1 MVLHDSEKNREEAT
15 VVGDRA
21 LLREQEKTYQV
32 FNPLVVVLLWPSGG
46 QPVDVELPKLHLKAD
61 QADVDEAQGI
71 VRFFGNVTATGED
84 FEVTTDGVVYAV
96 NERTLTSDKPVR
108 MQRDKVDKAGNRT
121 PALVVTGLGLN
132 ADLGLQN
139 MSVLKDAMAHVYD
152 VSEDFLAT
160 GLEKPASTGAGREVV
175 ITSDGPLLYE
185 HLARRVTFSDNV
197 AAVSDQKKL
206 TSQKLTISLGT
217 SDAGKRMEVTDI
229 VATGK
234 AQLFYQDQVARGDRL
249 EWHNVTQTGVLTGS
263 PAVLVTSQFELTGK
277 ELTFYRMNDRFH
289 SEGPGS
295 LLWKSGAKGAG
306 VADEADAGRGAA
318 ETPWDIGPLRLS
330 GGAPVHVTW
339 TDSMTYH
346 VAAHVATFKGQVV
359 ARQQE
364 SALECNELVLN
375 FEPTAGAIQKVQA
388 AGAVDVR
395 DAQSPGGRNLG
406 SDRLV
411 WDATRDKVELVAR
424 EGETVNV
431 ESGGRSVASS
441 HVVVDNSGQ
450 TMDCPAEGRLT
461 VKPTPAKSGRAA
473 QSAPVV
479 VDWQKEM
486 HFAQRPSPVALF
498 AGSAT
503 ARQGDQQITGETL
516 RAEFDE
522 KMSPLR
528 ISARG
533 GAAIE
538 VRSAEKAA
546 AETPGGAPAGGAA
559 PGVVPALTGGRWRL
573 TSEQFDISVP
583 DDAVTCPLPG
593 VLTVFTGDR
602 PAGTITWQKTM
613 RLDTANNAAVFEG
626 DVNGEFSGAV
636 LKSQKLTVEFD
647 KARKIRHVFADG
659 SVFFSRQE
667 QGAWQLESKSG
678 EAVFAAENELQ
689 QVIARGDVRVRD
701 EQRLLSAQLLQLFF
715 GRPEIGT
722 QPALDRVVAQ
732 DTVRVNYLQG
742 PPTEAGG
749 DRLEWD
755 RKANIYVL
763 TGDPGAYLRRGALK
777 VMNDKVLVDRDTGRM
792 TLPPGARPVRTVV
805 GPEQ

>member
-1 MVLHDSEKNREEAT
+1 MGKGFKLTLRTALVLLILAGATLIVYTSLLGSPSRAPAQVSSAVHRIVSRVRPRPAAPASRPAPASAQPLAAAVRPSAPPKAAQPSGSPAPSASVPRPASAQPPASGQPPASAQPTPTAQPQPAASPEPAAQPQPPAPPQAVPTDGGSATAPASGPQAGTPKAGAGGPTEARQQTELVDFSMVLHDSEKNREEAT

-32 FNPLVVVLLWPSGG
+32 FNPLVVVLLWPSDG

-108 MQRDKVDKAGNRT
+108 MQRDKVDKAGNKT

-139 MSVLKDAMAHVYD
+139 MSVLKDAMAHVYN

-185 HLARRVTFSDNV
+185 HMARRVTFSDNV

-217 SDAGKRMEVTDI
+217 SDAGKRVEVTDI

-234 AQLFYQDQVARGDRL
+234 AQLSYQDQVARGDKL

-263 PAVLVTSQFELTGK
+263 PAVLVTPQFELTGK
-277 ELTFYRMNDRFH
+277 ELTFYRLNDRFH

-306 VADEADAGRGAA
+306 VADEAHAGREAA

-346 VAAHVATFKGQVV
+346 AAAHVATFKGQVV
-359 ARQQE
+359 AQQQE

-375 FEPTAGAIQKVQA
+375 FEPTAGAIQKVEA

-461 VKPTPAKSGRAA
+461 VKPTPAKGGRAA

-479 VDWQKEM
+479 VDWRKEM

-528 ISARG
+528 IWR
-533 GAAIE
+533 
-538 VRSAEKAA
+538 
-546 AETPGGAPAGGAA
+546 GAA
-559 PGVVPALTGGRWRL
+559 PRL
-573 TSEQFDISVP
+573 RS
-583 DDAVTCPLPG
+583 
-593 VLTVFTGDR
+593 
-602 PAGTITWQKTM
+602 
-613 RLDTANNAAVFEG
+613 
-626 DVNGEFSGAV
+626 
-636 LKSQKLTVEFD
+636 
-647 KARKIRHVFADG
+647 
-659 SVFFSRQE
+659 
-667 QGAWQLESKSG
+667 
-678 EAVFAAENELQ
+678 
-689 QVIARGDVRVRD
+689 
-701 EQRLLSAQLLQLFF
+701 
-715 GRPEIGT
+715 
-722 QPALDRVVAQ
+722 
-732 DTVRVNYLQG
+732 G
-742 PPTEAGG
+742 PPRRPPPRPPEARRAWCRPSPA
-749 DRLEWD
+749 D
-755 RKANIYVL
+755 V
-763 TGDPGAYLRRGALK
+763 GA
-777 VMNDKVLVDRDTGRM
+777 
-792 TLPPGARPVRTVV
+792 
-805 GPEQ
+805 